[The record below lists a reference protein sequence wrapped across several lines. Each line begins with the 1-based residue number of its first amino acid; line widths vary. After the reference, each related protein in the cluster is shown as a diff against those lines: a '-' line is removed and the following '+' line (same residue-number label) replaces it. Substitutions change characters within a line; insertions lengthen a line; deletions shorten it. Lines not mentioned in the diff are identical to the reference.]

1 MRRPITVPLGLVVAV
16 SGLLAACGGGGSDA
30 PAAPTTT
37 SVSATVIDGAIG
49 NALVCIDKNTN
60 GQCDAGE
67 AQGRTDAA
75 GRVTLAVPNEDVG
88 KYPILALVGTDATD
102 ADSGAV
108 TTAYAMSAPADQ
120 AAVVSPLTT
129 LVQQTIAST
138 GASTADAA
146 RSVQDA
152 LGITA
157 SPFADYTKV
166 AAPTDGSV
174 DPSSV
179 ARLLVVTTQS
189 QATAIAS
196 TLGSL
201 SIDGTVITQAQL
213 DKAIQ
218 LKLLELLPALVEAL
232 ADPAVV
238 NAATPADQA
247 AALLAAATA
256 VIGTSGLT
264 PAGVPTVVAINTQN
278 STPTTLPVPAPAAGL
293 NIDLLTF
300 TDASN
305 HFVRTLGNSLA
316 QATPDAGNNL
326 KYVERR
332 TRTVGGNVAR
342 WSSGS
347 DPWRNADLNW
357 NGTAWAGC
365 PINFENTSSV
375 RDAMGNSH
383 YSYCDQRETGKSSRA
398 VFDIAGKSMAQVYA
412 DVRAAGFTNLF
423 VADVAALGSA
433 VFPAGSEVFYQTN
446 TPLTNAY
453 AYYPGG
459 AQNPPGFSNVVT
471 QYSAEVAAGGDPA
484 AQPAGTGCN
493 SAETNGNGTNS
504 TTLEGM
510 IARKAGT
517 PCLFGQSSLTY
528 NGVTY
533 QSDPAN
539 AWWGN
544 STVSLGTVG
553 LVSTTPTSSSTGF
566 YTGNTLLRAAFT
578 GSGTNPVTYYGCK
591 QRYLNGSPRNCTSIG
606 TGSYTITTLGDARVL
621 TFNNLPQ
628 QAGALNYNRV
638 FVERGGFVYF
648 GYQNKPLVTSKAR
661 MNIVA
666 TTALLGQ
673 LGLTVDDPSVPLALT
688 AGSYQGTWDVR
699 DASTEPAANNGTT
712 VFIGANGSVSCQD
725 RETSTF
731 EACTVTITNPAS
743 GAFTYSNGASTASG
757 TFDFHA
763 GTATGTYHDPSNV
776 PVDGN
781 FVAGRR

>member
-1 MRRPITVPLGLVVAV
+1 MRNAITGPVGLVVV
-16 SGLLAACGGGGSDA
+16 SGMLAACGGGGSDA

-37 SVSATVIDGAIG
+37 SVSATVIDGAIA

-67 AQGRTDAA
+67 VQGRTNAA
-75 GRVTLAVPNEDVG
+75 GGVTLAVPNEDVG
-88 KYPILALVGTDATD
+88 KYPVLALVGTDATD

-108 TTAYAMSAPADQ
+108 TTAYAMSAPAD
-120 AAVVSPLTT
+120 AAGVVSPLTT

-138 GASTADAA
+138 GASTTDAA

-174 DPSSV
+174 NPSSV
-179 ARLLVVTTQS
+179 ARLLVITTQT
-189 QATAIAS
+189 QATTIAG
-196 TLGSL
+196 TLGTT
-201 SIDGTVITQAQL
+201 SIDGTAITQAQL

-232 ADPAVV
+232 ADPAVL
-238 NAATPADQA
+238 AATTPSDQA

-256 VIGTSGLT
+256 LIGSSGLT
-264 PAGVPTVVAINTQN
+264 PAAVPTVVAINTQN
-278 STPTTLPVPAPAAGL
+278 STATTVPAPPAAAGL

-300 TDASN
+300 TDSSN
-305 HFVRTLGNSLA
+305 HFVRTLGNSLV
-316 QATPDAGNNL
+316 QATPDDRNNL
-326 KYVERR
+326 KYVDRR
-332 TRTVGGNVAR
+332 TRTVGGNTAR
-342 WSSGS
+342 WGSGA

-365 PINFENTSSV
+365 PINFENTSGV
-375 RDAMGNSH
+375 RNAMGSSN
-383 YSYCDQRETGKSSRA
+383 YSYCDQRENGKSSRA
-398 VFDIAGKSMAQVYA
+398 IFDIAGKSMAQVYA
-412 DVRAAGFTNLF
+412 EMRAAGFTNLF
-423 VADVAALGSA
+423 IADVAALGSA
-433 VFPAGSEVFYQTN
+433 AFPAGSGIFYQTN

-459 AQNPPGFSNVVT
+459 AQNPAGFSNVVT

-484 AQPAGTGCN
+484 AQADGTGCN
-493 SAETNGNGTNS
+493 STETAGNGTNS
-504 TTLEGM
+504 VTLEGM

-517 PCLFGQSSLTY
+517 PCLFGQSSLSY

-533 QSDPAN
+533 QSDPTN

-553 LVSTTPTSSSTGF
+553 TVSTTPTPSSSGF
-566 YTGNTLLRAAFT
+566 YTGNTHLRVAFT
-578 GSGTNPVTYYGCK
+578 GSGTNPVTYYACK

-606 TGSYTITTLGDARVL
+606 TGSYTITLLGDGRAL

-638 FVERGGFVYF
+638 FVERGGLVYF
-648 GYQNKPLVTSKAR
+648 GYQSKPVITSKAR
-661 MNIVA
+661 LNTVA
-666 TTALLGQ
+666 SAALLGQ
-673 LGLTVDDPSVPLALT
+673 LGLALDDPSVPLALT

-731 EACTVTITNPAS
+731 EACTVTITNPAT
-743 GAFTYSNGASTASG
+743 GAFTYSNGNTSASG

-763 GTATGTYHDPSNV
+763 GTATGTYHDPANV
-776 PVDGN
+776 PVDGT